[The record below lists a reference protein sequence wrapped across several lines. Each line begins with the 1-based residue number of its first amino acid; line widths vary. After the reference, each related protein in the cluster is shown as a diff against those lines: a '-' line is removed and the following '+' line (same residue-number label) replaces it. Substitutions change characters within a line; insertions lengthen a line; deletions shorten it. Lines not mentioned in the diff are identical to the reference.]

1 MFTTIESAIKAYA
14 AGEFLVVMDDEN
26 RENEGDLM
34 IAAEKVTTE
43 KINFM
48 IQKAKGLICMPLLGS
63 RLRELEI
70 APMVENQTCG
80 GAAFT
85 VTIDHVDS
93 GTGVSAA
100 SRALTI
106 KKALEDCAA
115 PEDFNRPGHIFPLW
129 ACDGGVLEREGH
141 TEASID
147 LCRLSGL
154 KPAAV
159 LCEILNEDGTMARY
173 DDLKKFSKEHDI
185 EMINIKDLKE
195 YILHNK

>member
-1 MFTTIESAIKAYA
+1 MFSTIESALEAFE
-14 AGEFLVVMDDEN
+14 AGEFLIVLDDEN

-34 IAAEKVTTE
+34 LAAEKATAD

-48 IQKAKGLICMPLLGS
+48 IQRAKGLICMPMLGT
-63 RLRELEI
+63 RLKELDI
-70 APMVENQTCG
+70 APMVENQSCG

-93 GTGVSAA
+93 GTGVSAHA
-100 SRALTI
+100 RAHTI
-106 KKALEDCAA
+106 QKVMDKSSL
-115 PEDFNRPGHIFPLW
+115 PEDFNRPGHVFPLW

-147 LCRLSGL
+147 LCRLAGME
-154 KPAAV
+154 PAAV

-173 DDLKKFSKEHDI
+173 DELAKFSSDHSIK
-185 EMINIKDLKE
+185 MIHIKDLKD
-195 YILHNK
+195 YILKRQ

>member
-1 MFTTIESAIKAYA
+1 MFSTIESAIEAFGD
-14 AGEFLVVMDDEN
+14 GEFLIVMDDEN
-26 RENEGDLM
+26 RENEGDIM
-34 IAAEKVTTE
+34 VAAEKVTAE

-48 IQKAKGLICMPLLGS
+48 IQNAKGLICMPMLGA

-93 GTGVSAA
+93 GTGVSAE

-106 KKALEDCAA
+106 QKVMEDNSI
-115 PEDFNRPGHIFPLW
+115 PEDFNRPGHVFPLW
-129 ACDGGVLEREGH
+129 ACEGGVLEREGH

-159 LCEILNEDGTMARY
+159 LCEIINEDGTMARY
-173 DDLKKFSKEHDI
+173 EDLKKFANE
-185 EMINIKDLKE
+185 
-195 YILHNK
+195 